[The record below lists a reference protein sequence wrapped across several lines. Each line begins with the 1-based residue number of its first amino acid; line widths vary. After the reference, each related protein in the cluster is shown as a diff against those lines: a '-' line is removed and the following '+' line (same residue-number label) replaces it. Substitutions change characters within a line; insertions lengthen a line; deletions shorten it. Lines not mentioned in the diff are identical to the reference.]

1 MAGSKSNFL
10 ENELLD
16 HVLGAATYTPPAT
29 VYIALFTAAPTD
41 AGGGTEVTGGD
52 YARVSVTNNDTNWPA
67 ASSGVKNNGTEIT
80 FPTASANW
88 GTIVAMGIFDASSGG
103 NLLFWGD
110 LSMSV
115 AIDTSDTFTF
125 PIGNVEITED

>member
-16 HVLGAATYTPPAT
+16 HVLGAAAYTAPAT

-41 AGGGTEVTGGD
+41 AGGGTEVSGGS

-67 ASSGVKNNGTEIT
+67 AASGVKNNGAEIT

-88 GTIVAMGIFDASSGG
+88 GTIVAMGIFDAASGG

-110 LSMSV
+110 LSQNV
-115 AIDTSDTFTF
+115 VIDTSDTFTF